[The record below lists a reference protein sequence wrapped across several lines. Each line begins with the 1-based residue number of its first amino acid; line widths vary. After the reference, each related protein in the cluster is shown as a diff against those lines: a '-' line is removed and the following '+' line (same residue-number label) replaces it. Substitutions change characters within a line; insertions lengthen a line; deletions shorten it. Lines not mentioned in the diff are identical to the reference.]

1 MSDFLA
7 KESLTLEETNRVR
20 ISLGLK
26 PLAEDDGGDGGAGDG
41 EADAEAVA
49 EANFAAMQDE
59 AAAARRTAE
68 LKSKLDR
75 HANQR
80 ALNAKLAG
88 RTLGDLDPEGDVDAS
103 SWVKAAKK
111 RTKKAQAE
119 LAANADREKAD
130 AAALLARGYDASD
143 LRGLKVGHDADDF
156 GEGEQHVLVLKDSR
170 IEDDEDDELTNVR
183 MADLD
188 RTKDRLDLKEK
199 AKQAAYTGYDDEE
212 FNADGTPRQ
221 TGLLS
226 KYDEDAEKESGFVL
240 GDAAAGGDADMA
252 DAPRRSRAKDVDVDK
267 RTLLSLDY
275 TKNLD
280 VSDYLVAGDKGFK
293 KPKVRRAMPM
303 NSAKL
308 AQKKRAK
315 AAARQI
321 DAEDAIGPAPVE
333 RTSASELREQA
344 MRDDEDLQ
352 AALARERVKK
362 SRAKLGS
369 ARRRALEDDTIN
381 LPDPA
386 ETADS
391 PAPQI
396 KQEED
401 EPAGIE
407 FDDMTEFVRNIRSAR
422 EAAADAEAEG
432 ARSSM
437 PIRRAK
443 SETLEAGDQPVL
455 ELENREPEDGEVGDE
470 APYDGDEAAAMD
482 VDGEDETKPDVKAE
496 EVEYDPITQGTSN
509 ELTYGRG
516 LAAAFKMV
524 KQQGLL
530 KELTDEDRQRDAESR
545 AKARWLAER
554 RAEERAMEIE
564 RQRMREAGSSIS
576 QAERERINRE
586 RERNRAQS
594 EMDAFKDYKPNIAIN
609 YFDDHGRQMNVKE
622 QWKCVIVPREP
633 S

>member
-26 PLAEDDGGDGGAGDG
+26 PLAEDDGTGDGAGDA

-68 LKSKLDR
+68 LKAKLDR

-119 LAANADREKAD
+119 LAANSARDKAD

-188 RTKDRLDLKEK
+188 RTKDRLDLKKK

-240 GDAAAGGDADMA
+240 GDAAAAGDDAAMA
-252 DAPRRSRAKDVDVDK
+252 DAPRRAKAKDADVDK

-280 VSDYLVAGDKGFK
+280 VSDYLEAGDKGFK
-293 KPKVRRAMPM
+293 KPKVRSRHCP
-303 NSAKL
+303 SSTDG

-315 AAARQI
+315 ASARQV

-333 RTSASELREQA
+333 RTSAAELREQA
-344 MRDDEDLQ
+344 LRDDEDLQ

-369 ARRRALEDDTIN
+369 VRRRALEDDSIN
-381 LPDPA
+381 LPGPDDVA
-386 ETADS
+386 S
-391 PAPQI
+391 PVPQV

-422 EAAADAEAEG
+422 EAAADAEAAG
-432 ARSSM
+432 ARSTL
-437 PIRRAK
+437 PIRRA
-443 SETLEAGDQPVL
+443 
-455 ELENREPEDGEVGDE
+455 
-470 APYDGDEAAAMD
+470 
-482 VDGEDETKPDVKAE
+482 
-496 EVEYDPITQGTSN
+496 
-509 ELTYGRG
+509 
-516 LAAAFKMV
+516 
-524 KQQGLL
+524 
-530 KELTDEDRQRDAESR
+530 
-545 AKARWLAER
+545 
-554 RAEERAMEIE
+554 
-564 RQRMREAGSSIS
+564 
-576 QAERERINRE
+576 
-586 RERNRAQS
+586 
-594 EMDAFKDYKPNIAIN
+594 
-609 YFDDHGRQMNVKE
+609 
-622 QWKCVIVPREP
+622 
-633 S
+633 